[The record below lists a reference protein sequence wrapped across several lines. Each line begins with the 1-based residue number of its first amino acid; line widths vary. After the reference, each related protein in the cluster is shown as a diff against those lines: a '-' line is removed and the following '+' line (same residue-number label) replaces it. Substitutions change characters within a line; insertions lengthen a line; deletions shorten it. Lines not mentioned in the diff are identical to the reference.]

1 MEFCWTTIK
10 DFGFLYEF
18 IFSEQISEKCILNF
32 NCRVLLSEV
41 LQNVGEKIVFVSV
54 DDAAQVESLV
64 YIPVV

>member
-1 MEFCWTTIK
+1 MEFCWTTIQ

-18 IFSEQISEKCILNF
+18 IFSEQISEKRILNF